1 VRELRAVGRDARV
14 LDAGCGN
21 GHLTARLAAEGF
33 RIAGFDA
40 SPTGIELAR
49 SAHPDIRFE
58 VASAYEDLRVRFD
71 GEFDACV
78 CVEVIEH
85 LFDPRLFVRRIYE
98 ALRPG
103 GIFVLSTPYHGHV
116 KYLALALTGRMDA
129 HLGALWDGGHIK
141 FWSRK
146 TLTSLLCESGFQ
158 VLGFQGAGRV
168 PLLWKSMVITAR
180 KE

>member
-1 VRELRAVGRDARV
+1 VGPGARV

-33 RIAGFDA
+33 QIAGFDA
-40 SPTGIELAR
+40 SLSGIELAR

-58 VASAYEDLRVRFD
+58 VASAYDDLRARFD

-85 LFDPRLFVRRIYE
+85 LFDPRSFVKRIFE
-98 ALRPG
+98 VLRPG
-103 GIFVLSTPYHGHV
+103 GIFVVSTPYHGTA
-116 KYLALALTGRMDA
+116 KYLALALMGRMDA

-146 TLTSLLCESGFQ
+146 TLTYLLCESGFE
-158 VLGFQGAGRV
+158 VLRFQGAGRV
-168 PLLWKSMVITAR
+168 PLLWKSMVMTAR
-180 KE
+180 KA